1 MNKKIVGKKQS
12 IKDFQVNFIKTL
24 GKYGRKENNEL
35 MTLKDINDKQ
45 FIRFDCVYNG
55 KYVVAEY
62 NKSDRRGFISVD
74 GEFMKF

>member
-1 MNKKIVGKKQS
+1 MSKKIVCKKQS
-12 IKDFQVNFIKTL
+12 IKEFVASFLDTL
-24 GKYGRKENNEL
+24 GKYGRKEHNEL